1 VTLSFFQE
9 QPEWRRRWLRALG
22 LVFLVAVVVAV
33 AVIRAGKQQIGT
45 DFHVFWQAGY
55 NFAHGLPLYQ
65 QLPGARN
72 FIYPPFAAQVFQ
84 LLGLFPLKVAAG
96 LFYVASV
103 GFIFAAAWLT
113 RDLVHQL
120 EPHRPARLP
129 LVLAFLFSA
138 NFILNNLNMLQVNL
152 LVFVLC
158 LLGIRAFAENRET
171 AAGGWFVA
179 ATALKITPAFFVIWA
194 MIRGTRRSVVAIVG
208 FGILCLTL
216 PLIQR
221 GPSQGVTDLA
231 AYYQGFLREFSAG
244 RVLATYTN
252 QNLGA
257 MIYRAMIPMTS
268 GGMESYNYAYLPS
281 LAGAAPLIYRGLA
294 VGLLA
299 IFLAHLIRLR
309 TIGKPVGT
317 LEIASVFL
325 ASHLLS
331 GLTWKAH
338 LVTFL
343 FVSYAFFSLDP
354 RPMSRGGRLA
364 LGLAWAGIAVLGL
377 GRDVIGSRLH
387 HYVGGYSVIVWVM
400 LLLFTLS
407 IVWSQT
413 GRGAGTENGEREE
426 LQRERELRQSAERVV
441 PK

>member
-1 VTLSFFQE
+1 VSDFQ
-9 QPEWRRRWLRALG
+9 QRPGRRRHWLQALG
-22 LVFLVAVVVAV
+22 LVFLLAIVVTVAVE
-33 AVIRAGKQQIGT
+33 RAGKQRIGT

-55 NFAHGLPLYQ
+55 DFAHGLPLYQ
-65 QLPGARN
+65 RLEGARL

-84 LLGLFPLKVAAG
+84 ILGLFPLKVAAG

-103 GFIFAAAWLT
+103 GCIVVAAWLS
-113 RDLVHQL
+113 RDIIQKL
-120 EPHRPARLP
+120 EPARRARLA

-152 LVFVLC
+152 LIFALC

-179 ATALKITPAFFVIWA
+179 AAALKIIPVFFVIWA
-194 MIRGTRRSVVAIVG
+194 LIRGTRRSVVAVVG
-208 FGILCLTL
+208 FAILCLTL

-221 GPSQGVTDLA
+221 GPTQGLADLA
-231 AYYQGFLREFSAG
+231 EYYQSFLREFSTG
-244 RVLATYTN
+244 RVVADYTN
-252 QNLGA
+252 QNLAA
-257 MIYRAMIPMTS
+257 MVYRALVPMT
-268 GGMESYNYAYLPS
+268 GGGGESYNYVYLPS
-281 LAGAAPLIYRGLA
+281 LAGAAPLIYRALA

-299 IFLAHLIRLR
+299 VFLVHLIRLR
-309 TIGKPVGT
+309 TAGKPIGA

-354 RPMSRGGRLA
+354 RRMRRGGRIA
-364 LGLAWAGIAVLGL
+364 LGLGWAGIAVIGL
-377 GRDVIGSRLH
+377 GRDLIGSRLH
-387 HYVGGYSVIVWVM
+387 HYAGGYSLIVWVM
-400 LLLFTLS
+400 LLLFGLS
-407 IVWSQT
+407 VVWSWDEVGT
-413 GRGAGTENGEREE
+413 GKEG
-426 LQRERELRQSAERVV
+426 RERGRKSVSGEEKA
-441 PK
+441 